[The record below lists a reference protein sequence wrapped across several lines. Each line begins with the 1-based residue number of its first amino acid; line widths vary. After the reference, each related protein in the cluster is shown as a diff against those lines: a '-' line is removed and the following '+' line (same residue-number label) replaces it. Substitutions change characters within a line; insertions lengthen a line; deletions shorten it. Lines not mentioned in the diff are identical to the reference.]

1 MGLKKL
7 KKQNPCVIDR
17 SRDGKTAGSFKVL
30 HSIGGRP
37 HILANVM
44 SGMAIYAT
52 LLLSHQR
59 VHATAIQSYVLLVAG
74 LPLTLHTNTSL
85 NRLMMYREQ
94 F

>member
-7 KKQNPCVIDR
+7 KKQNSCVIEMVKLLDLL
-17 SRDGKTAGSFKVL
+17 KYYTGSEGDLTNWQMLCQEWQFVL
-30 HSIGGRP
+30 LFSSLIK
-37 HILANVM
+37 
-44 SGMAIYAT
+44 
-52 LLLSHQR
+52 R

-74 LPLTLHTNTSL
+74 LPLTLHTNISL

>member
-1 MGLKKL
+1 MVKLLDLLKCYTVSEGEL
-7 KKQNPCVIDR
+7 TNWQM
-17 SRDGKTAGSFKVL
+17 F
-30 HSIGGRP
+30 
-37 HILANVM
+37 M
-44 SGMAIYAT
+44 SGMAVYAT